1 VTGFDDVELSRFTEP
16 ALSTVRI
23 DRAAF
28 ASSAVD
34 LLAERI
40 ADPTGTPRTITVP
53 HRLIVA
59 TAPPP
64 PARLDARALTR
75 HRTARSLPARP
86 PRRAIHPFRDRSQ
99 KPLAHFISSM

>member
-1 VTGFDDVELSRFTEP
+1 MLGFTDSLAAGALHVLHSRGIRVPDDVLVTGFDDVELSRFTEP

-53 HRLIVA
+53 HRLIVRDS
-59 TAPPP
+59 TA
-64 PARLDARALTR
+64 AA
-75 HRTARSLPARP
+75 
-86 PRRAIHPFRDRSQ
+86 PRGWTPEH
-99 KPLAHFISSM
+99 